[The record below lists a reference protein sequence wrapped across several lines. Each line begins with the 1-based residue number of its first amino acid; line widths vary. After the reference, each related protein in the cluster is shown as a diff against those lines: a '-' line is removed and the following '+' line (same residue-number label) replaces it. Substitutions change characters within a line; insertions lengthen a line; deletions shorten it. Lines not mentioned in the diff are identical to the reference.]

1 MRSPVS
7 LSNERCL
14 RVTRRGAEGAAP
26 TPGPV
31 RHHYTIGHGGQESAS
46 ATPGRRESGRAVR
59 YIGSMDTPT
68 SVEGCTSCGALYT
81 PDPGD
86 QGVCSMCRSLLPP
99 QPPARTGGT
108 SARPMSGQGTGAVS
122 KRAGRISI
130 GRRALRRIAIG
141 AAGALLVVGLG
152 AWWMRSS
159 GHTPSTVWT
168 AIRRHSPSDAWSG
181 IKRHSS
187 EAWVAIRRHSS
198 DAWIAIRR
206 HTPFDEPDAKPGAV
220 ASATPPSR
228 TAVRDATATRGT
240 HRRASA
246 RKSSSGK

>member
-1 MRSPVS
+1 
-7 LSNERCL
+7 
-14 RVTRRGAEGAAP
+14 
-26 TPGPV
+26 
-31 RHHYTIGHGGQESAS
+31 
-46 ATPGRRESGRAVR
+46 
-59 YIGSMDTPT
+59 
-68 SVEGCTSCGALYT
+68 
-81 PDPGD
+81 
-86 QGVCSMCRSLLPP
+86 
-99 QPPARTGGT
+99 
-108 SARPMSGQGTGAVS
+108 MSEPVS
-122 KRAGRISI
+122 KRAAGGSMRPISI

-141 AAGALLVVGLG
+141 AGGALLVAGLG

-206 HTPFDEPDAKPGAV
+206 HTPFDVPDAKPSATV

-228 TAVRDATATRGT
+228 TVVRDATATRGT
-240 HRRASA
+240 HRRKSA
-246 RKSSSGK
+246 GKSSSRK